1 MARRTG
7 GTGRAVVVLR
17 AVVLGVLLG
26 WAVPAPAA
34 VAAPDVPAYAFADD
48 VREARAATGA
58 SGAVRLEPGATY
70 KSTLEGGGKAY
81 YRLELD
87 AESTAYVAVTAIP
100 RPGSTP
106 AVGDGITVSVQD
118 ADSGSCSY
126 ESATIGAA
134 RSPQPVTAWGA
145 REIQPGKGLCQRAGT
160 YYVVVERS
168 DTGTG
173 ETSGDP
179 WQLELAPV
187 TEPPLARAGATSTP
201 RAWDSATPAPPSGE
215 PVVRPGG
222 AGFTAATA
230 VGPGVWRDEVVPGET
245 VFYRV
250 PVDWG
255 QQLYAE
261 ADLAGGTASSASG
274 SGSGAGAG
282 TGYAVDALELTLY
295 NPVRAKVVARGTGYG
310 GTQKSAALD
319 PVPPVRYANRYAPTD
334 PQNSLRF
341 AGSYYLVVHLSTEV
355 AEQFGD
361 GPYEVT
367 LRVRL
372 GGTPESGPG
381 YLGRPVPSGVFG
393 TDLASGP
400 SGGTTAAG
408 DDPVMRAV
416 AATGIGTGTALLL
429 ILGGWTLI
437 ARRRAS
443 AQIRVSAQN
452 PTA

>member
-1 MARRTG
+1 MARRRG
-7 GTGRAVVVLR
+7 RTGRAMAGLR
-17 AVVLGVLLG
+17 AVVMGVLLC
-26 WAVPAPAA
+26 WALPAPAA
-34 VAAPDVPAYAFADD
+34 LAAPDVPSYAFADD

-58 SGAVRLEPGATY
+58 SGAVHLRAGATY
-70 KSTLEGGGKAY
+70 RSTLEGGGKAY
-81 YRLELD
+81 YRLDLD
-87 AESTAYVAVTAIP
+87 EASTMYVAVTAIP

-106 AVGDGITVSVQD
+106 AVGDGINVSVQD
-118 ADSGSCSY
+118 ANSGSCSY

-145 REIQPGKGLCQRAGT
+145 REIRPGKGLCQKAGT

-173 ETSGDP
+173 AGAGETVDDP
-179 WQLELAPV
+179 WELELAPV
-187 TEPPLARAGATSTP
+187 TEPPLARTGTTSTP
-201 RAWDSATPAPPSGE
+201 EAWDSATPAPQAGE
-215 PVVRPGG
+215 PVARPGG
-222 AGFTAATA
+222 AGFTAATT
-230 VGPGVWRDEVVPGET
+230 VGQGVWSDEVVPGET

-261 ADLAGGTASSASG
+261 AELAGGTTSSAT
-274 SGSGAGAG
+274 GAG
-282 TGYAVDALELTLY
+282 TGTGYVVDALELTLY

-310 GTQKSAALD
+310 GTQKSASLD

-341 AGSYYLVVHLSTEV
+341 AGSHYLVVHVSAQV

-372 GGTPESGPG
+372 GGTPESGPE
-381 YLGRPVPSGVFG
+381 YLGRAEPSGIFG
-393 TDLASGP
+393 ADTGSGEV
-400 SGGTTAAG
+400 GGSVTTG

-416 AATGIGTGTALLL
+416 AVAGIGTGTVLLL
-429 ILGGWTLI
+429 FLGGWTLT
-437 ARRRAS
+437 ARRRTS
-443 AQIRVSAQN
+443 AQIRASAQN

>member
-7 GTGRAVVVLR
+7 GTGRAAVALR

-26 WAVPAPAA
+26 WTVPAPPA
-34 VAAPDVPAYAFADD
+34 VAAPDVPSYAFADD

-58 SGAVRLEPGATY
+58 AQAARLEPGATY
-70 KSTLEGGGKAY
+70 RSTLEGGSKAY

-87 AESTAYVAVTAIP
+87 DASTTYVAVTAVP
-100 RPGSTP
+100 RLGSTP

-118 ADSGSCSY
+118 ADSGSCSF

-145 REIQPGKGLCQRAGT
+145 REIRSGKGLCQEAGT

-173 ETSGDP
+173 ETAGDP
-179 WQLELAPV
+179 WKLELAPV
-187 TEPPLARAGATSTP
+187 TEPPLAGTGDTSTP

-215 PVVRPGG
+215 PVARPGG

-230 VGPGVWRDEVVPGET
+230 VGQGVWRDEVVPGET

-261 ADLAGGTASSASG
+261 ADLAGGTPSSASG
-274 SGSGAGAG
+274 TGAGAG

-341 AGSYYLVVHLSTEV
+341 AGSYYLVVHLSTQV

-381 YLGRPVPSGVFG
+381 YLGRPVPGGVFG
-393 TDLASGP
+393 TDTGTGS
-400 SGGTTAAG
+400 SGGSTGAG

-416 AATGIGTGTALLL
+416 AAAGLGTGSALLL
-429 ILGGWTLI
+429 FLGGWTLI

>member
-26 WAVPAPAA
+26 SAVPAPAA
-34 VAAPDVPAYAFADD
+34 VAAPDVPSYVFADD

-58 SGAVRLEPGATY
+58 SEAVRLESGATY
-70 KSTLEGGGKAY
+70 KSSLEGGRKAY

-87 AESTAYVAVTAIP
+87 AESTTYVAVTAIP

-118 ADSGSCSY
+118 ADSGSCSF

-145 REIQPGKGLCQRAGT
+145 REIRPGKGLCQRAGT

-173 ETSGDP
+173 ETAADP
-179 WQLELAPV
+179 WDLELAPV
-187 TEPPLARAGATSTP
+187 TEPALAGPGDTSTP
-201 RAWDSATPAPPSGE
+201 RAWDSATPAPPPGE

-230 VGPGVWRDEVVPGET
+230 VGQGVWRDEVVPGET

-261 ADLAGGTASSASG
+261 ADLAGGTSSSASG
-274 SGSGAGAG
+274 TGAG
-282 TGYAVDALELTLY
+282 TGTGYVVDALELTLY

-310 GTQKSAALD
+310 GSQKSAALD

-341 AGSYYLVVHLSTEV
+341 AGSYYLVVHLSTQV

-367 LRVRL
+367 LGVRL
-372 GGTPESGPG
+372 GGTPEPGPG

-393 TDLASGP
+393 TDPGTGR
-400 SGGTTAAG
+400 SGGSAGAG

-416 AATGIGTGTALLL
+416 AAAGIGTGSALLL
-429 ILGGWTLI
+429 FLGGWTLI

-452 PTA
+452 PTV

>member
-1 MARRTG
+1 MARRRG
-7 GTGRAVVVLR
+7 RTGRAATGLR
-17 AVVLGVLLG
+17 AVVMGVLLC

-34 VAAPDVPAYAFADD
+34 VAAPDIPSYAFADD

-58 SGAVRLEPGATY
+58 SGAVRLEAGATY
-70 KSTLEGGGKAY
+70 KSTLDGGGKAY

-87 AESTAYVAVTAIP
+87 DVSTTYVAVTAIP
-100 RPGSTP
+100 RAGTTP

-145 REIQPGKGLCQRAGT
+145 REIRPGKGLCQKAGT

-173 ETSGDP
+173 ETAQDP
-179 WQLELAPV
+179 WELELAPV
-187 TEPPLARAGATSTP
+187 SEPPLARAGTTSTP
-201 RAWDSATPAPPSGE
+201 EAWDSATPAPQAGE
-215 PVVRPGG
+215 PVGRPGG
-222 AGFTAATA
+222 AGFTVATA
-230 VGPGVWRDEVVPGET
+230 VGQGVWSDEVVPGET

-261 ADLAGGTASSASG
+261 ADLAGGTTSSASG
-274 SGSGAGAG
+274 SGVGVGAGS
-282 TGYAVDALELTLY
+282 GYVVDALELTLY

-334 PQNSLRF
+334 PRNSLRF
-341 AGSYYLVVHLSTEV
+341 AGSYFLVVHLSTQV
-355 AEQFGD
+355 AEEFGD

-381 YLGRPVPSGVFG
+381 YLGRAVPSGIFG
-393 TDLASGP
+393 ADTGELRTDGA
-400 SGGTTAAG
+400 TTAG

-416 AATGIGTGTALLL
+416 AVAGLGTGSALLL
-429 ILGGWTLI
+429 FLGGWTLT

-443 AQIRVSAQN
+443 AQIRASAQN